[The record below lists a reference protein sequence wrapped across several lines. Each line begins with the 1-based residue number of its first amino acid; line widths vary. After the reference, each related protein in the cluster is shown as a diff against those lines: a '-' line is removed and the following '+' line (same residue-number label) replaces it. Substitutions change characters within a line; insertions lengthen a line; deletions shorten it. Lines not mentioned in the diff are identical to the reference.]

1 MNNSDSS
8 IDIPMLVEESCI
20 PLIASETISDHHQVK
35 KTISKF
41 QSFNV
46 SLDS

>member
-8 IDIPMLVEESCI
+8 TDIPMLVEESCI

-35 KTISKF
+35 KNYFKISI
-41 QSFNV
+41 
-46 SLDS
+46 L